1 MGWVFLSRHIR
12 GILMN
17 KPKDNLIIDTLNQ
30 QPQQGMELLME
41 TYTGLVFKVIS
52 FHLSNP
58 EDIKEC
64 TNDTFAEFYF
74 HRASYDAQKAS
85 LPVFLTAI
93 ARYLAISRYRK
104 EKKHMEND
112 TLAESPVEDKA
123 IFLVEV
129 RADLSRAL
137 KALKPNELQIIR
149 MKYYGGMTIAEIAD
163 SLHLP
168 YETVKKRHQR
178 SILKLRQALLLSLIF
193 FILAIFSVSTYA
205 VLRHFNIIPPL
216 FSIEKTRE
224 PEENTESAEEE
235 TTEEE
240 TRKPSSHRTR
250 RTSDKEQT
258 KTSTEEE
265 MAETNETE
273 EAFSDIRIS
282 TEARQTTRASAPNP
296 TEEQKQETE
305 PTLSD
310 LSPELSEKQVE
321 DTTEQEWNVPETY
334 KYIPGYG
341 IKKVS
346 ANPTYTLEATAFAED
361 DETSISLVSAS
372 LIDKKLT
379 VKIQAVSKTKP
390 FAMSL
395 EEMDQNLGQN
405 YIRRESS
412 LDSYVYYNGKVA
424 ANCIAS
430 QNTPGNGYL
439 VSEIFENDEFEPA
452 TGDCEEIQL
461 TVKCF
466 GLSLSFTLVQT
477 EEQTLTDDS
486 LYQMKKYG
494 GLMIQPRLEDGHLK
508 IAIHTLNKDEYIT
521 LPGLVRGAWG
531 DSYEDGI
538 LTATDE
544 HGKVLEGDCIRY
556 YPGCQTYLEWD
567 FGIASPGTYSLHIP
581 FLCQIPAESEAISFP
596 LNFTDRT
603 WSPQVYPIPGGK
615 IWVNDI
621 SEPYLPPE
629 DDEEYLLYKDTLS
642 WLEKYGIP
650 VEESLNPD
658 NYTYQKLTLSFASD
672 KENHKIQAFRA
683 NGVCDNYPSCTTP
696 NGVSGTITKLLST
709 DLKTQTVTYQVK
721 FYKNV
726 QDPSKVEFTIYP
738 REKTGYV
745 YTPLY
750 YRWDESFDFTFT
762 VK

>member
-74 HRASYDAQKAS
+74 HRASYNAGKAS
-85 LPVFLTAI
+85 LPVYLTAI

-112 TLAESPVEDKA
+112 TLVESPVEDKA
-123 IFLVEV
+123 IFLAEV

-137 KALKPNELQIIR
+137 KSLKPNELQIIR
-149 MKYYGGMTIAEIAD
+149 MKYYGGMTISEIAN
-163 SLHLP
+163 SLQLP

-193 FILAIFSVSTYA
+193 FVLAIFSVSTYA

-224 PEENTESAEEE
+224 PEESTESAEEE
-235 TTEEE
+235 TSEEE
-240 TRKPSSHRTR
+240 TDKYSSHKNKRIAKMEKKKANL
-250 RTSDKEQT
+250 KEE
-258 KTSTEEE
+258 SMES
-265 MAETNETE
+265 
-273 EAFSDIRIS
+273 FSDIRIS
-282 TEARQTTRASAPNP
+282 TETRNNTKASTP
-296 TEEQKQETE
+296 EQNEGQKKDNTSTISDISSDSSNKQAQNEI
-305 PTLSD
+305 
-310 LSPELSEKQVE
+310 
-321 DTTEQEWNVPETY
+321 EQEWNVPENY
-334 KYIPGYG
+334 KYIPDYG
-341 IKKVS
+341 IKKAS
-346 ANPTYTLEATAFAED
+346 SNPSYTLEATAFAED
-361 DETSISLVSAS
+361 EETSISLVSAS
-372 LIDKKLT
+372 LINKKLT

-390 FAMSL
+390 FSMSL
-395 EEMDQNLGQN
+395 EEMEQNLGQN
-405 YIRRESS
+405 YTRSVSS
-412 LDSYVYYNGKVA
+412 LDSYVYYGEKVA
-424 ANCIAS
+424 AICMTS

-439 VSEIFENDEFEPA
+439 VSEIFENDNFEPV
-452 TGDCEEIQL
+452 TNDNKEISL

-466 GLSLSFTLVQT
+466 DLSLSFTLVQT

-494 GLMIQPRLEDGHLK
+494 GLMIQPRLEEGHLK
-508 IAIHTLNKDEYIT
+508 IAIHTLNKDDYIT

-556 YPGCQTYLEWD
+556 YPGCETYLEWD

-581 FLCQIPAESEAISFP
+581 FLCQIPAESEATCFP

-603 WSPQVYPIPGGK
+603 WNPQVYTVPGGK
-615 IWVNDI
+615 IWVNEI
-621 SEPYLPPE
+621 SEPYSLPE
-629 DDEEYLLYKDTLS
+629 DDEEYQLYNYSLYLS
-642 WLEKYGIP
+642 EKYGIP
-650 VEESLNPD
+650 IEESQNPD
-658 NYTYQKLTLSFASD
+658 NYTYQKLTLSFVSD
-672 KENHKIQAFRA
+672 EENHKIQAFRA
-683 NGVCDNYPSCTTP
+683 DGNCENYPSCTTP

-709 DLKTQTVTYQVK
+709 DLKTHTVTYQVK
-721 FYKNV
+721 FYKDV

-738 REKTGYV
+738 REKTGYM